1 MQYGGM
7 GKMQMHEFSPYER
20 ILDTVRQLSPSEQLA
35 LVSDIVTGL
44 RESVPDADEL
54 AEASLLA
61 KSPTFQRLIENGL
74 AQIAAGKA
82 RPIEALFSEL

>member
-1 MQYGGM
+1 
-7 GKMQMHEFSPYER
+7 MQMQEFSPYER
-20 ILDTVRQLSPSEQLA
+20 VLDTVRQLSPSEQLA

-61 KSPTFQRLIENGL
+61 KSPAFQRLIEDGL
-74 AQIAAGKA
+74 AQISDGEV
-82 RPIEALFSEL
+82 RPIEALFREL